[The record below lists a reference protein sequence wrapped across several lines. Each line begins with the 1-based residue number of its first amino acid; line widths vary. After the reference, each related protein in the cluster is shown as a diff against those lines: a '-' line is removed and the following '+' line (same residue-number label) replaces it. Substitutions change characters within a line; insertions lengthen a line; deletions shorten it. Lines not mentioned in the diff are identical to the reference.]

1 MQKLVFTVHE
11 FMAIMGSLDEN
22 LAGKNAPEGSVYNEW
37 HAQWKALDERLE
49 ELPMMER
56 ANMLFDG
63 KLTINAITEP
73 HLKEVISVVETQVA
87 MHQQL
92 IKDNDEDADP
102 EDLEIWQNRL
112 NDLSELLGSSNWRD
126 EIS

>member
-1 MQKLVFTVHE
+1 MDKLEFTVHE

-37 HAQWKALDERLE
+37 YAQWKALDERLE
-49 ELPMMER
+49 ELPMIER
-56 ANMLFDG
+56 ADMLFDG

-73 HLKEVISVVETQVA
+73 HLKEVIGVVESQVA
-87 MHQQL
+87 MHTQL
-92 IKDNDEDADP
+92 IKDDDEDADP

-112 NDLSELLGSSNWRD
+112 KDLSELLGSSNWRD